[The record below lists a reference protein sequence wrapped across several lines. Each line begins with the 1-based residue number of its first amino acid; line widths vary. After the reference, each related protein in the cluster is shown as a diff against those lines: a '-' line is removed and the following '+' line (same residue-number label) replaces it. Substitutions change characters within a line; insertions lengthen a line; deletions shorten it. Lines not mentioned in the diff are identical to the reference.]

1 MERFCFPS
9 FFRIWQQFDSEL
21 LLKHHIVP
29 TLMIRLTSVSVDNVA
44 IKDKHH
50 TEDTIMMTHTLDG
63 SKSDKETIDAMLKE
77 LSLPRPK

>member
-1 MERFCFPS
+1 
-9 FFRIWQQFDSEL
+9 
-21 LLKHHIVP
+21 
-29 TLMIRLTSVSVDNVA
+29 MIRLTSVSVDNVA

-50 TEDTIMMTHTLDG
+50 TEDIIMMTHTLDG